1 MQWQPLLLLVL
12 VLLLIGRA
20 LWLWRRQGWRQARQ
34 HIVMLVVLA
43 AAVQIVNVSL
53 VLRGH

>member
-1 MQWQPLLLLVL
+1 MWLSVLLLVT

-20 LWLWRRQGWRQARQ
+20 LWLWRQQGWRQARQ
-34 HIVMLVVLA
+34 HIVLMVVLA
-43 AAVQIVNVSL
+43 AALQIVNVTL